1 MQVLLCEP
9 LLHEALP
16 SENIY
21 GAGVV
26 KKDPTYVISREVYK
40 ISPNICTD
48 NKGVVVWV
56 VLKPEVSFGEC
67 DWDVGLGS
75 AEMLAFARVRDCA
88 EVFFP
93 LMLRLVYWFI

>member
-16 SENIY
+16 SENIC
-21 GAGVV
+21 GAAVV
-26 KKDPTYVISREVYK
+26 DEDLTSVVSHEVYI
-40 ISPNICTD
+40 ISANVCMD

-75 AEMLAFARVRDCA
+75 AEMLAFAH
-88 EVFFP
+88 
-93 LMLRLVYWFI
+93 M